1 VQHFRYTALGRQ
13 RCGVWRRTY
22 PKHSQ
27 FLRVRLPRARQR
39 QMPTQRYTHRDWH
52 SDRFGHWHRQRSQ
65 RRLRA
70 LLQDMQVVR
79 MALRV
84 IGRVLSL
91 VAIAGITFLSNR
103 KKVDPAR
110 AGLVGSS
117 QAGWVAAQAIRH
129 AARPADV
136 FLLEC
141 RRDSND
147 GCRAKF
153 VQY

>member
-1 VQHFRYTALGRQ
+1 
-13 RCGVWRRTY
+13 
-22 PKHSQ
+22 
-27 FLRVRLPRARQR
+27 
-39 QMPTQRYTHRDWH
+39 
-52 SDRFGHWHRQRSQ
+52 
-65 RRLRA
+65 
-70 LLQDMQVVR
+70 MQVVR